1 MEPSFTCN
9 PDLKSGF
16 LTMFLDN
23 EQYTI
28 TAENVNFPNAIKCLS
43 QKNWDELKFVL
54 NPSLKFK
61 SLYAS
66 YENILVQNGEVTI
79 DGELVNN
86 IVASRIINLMS
97 NDIDCTPIFK
107 FMTRLQLN
115 PSKRAVDELYTFL
128 EHKNLP
134 ITANGTIQAYK
145 AVRDNFTDCHT
156 GSFDNSVGNVLQMP
170 RNKVDDNKEVGCSY
184 GFHAGTLEYA
194 KGFMPQN
201 GHVLVVEIDPADV
214 VSIPTDCNYQKLRT
228 CKYKVV
234 QEYQLPLDENKI
246 HDSRFNTEHDE
257 YINNKWD
264 NKPMMMD
271 TILVSDVINVLDK
284 WGEDDAVHDIKK
296 KYIPNSHVTVDSLK
310 EIISEELAEEILSE
324 FEEIENTDDDED
336 DEDDDISWDSDDD
349 DDDEYEVET
358 VDLSSHINILE
369 TLKNLDEA
377 NYVKLKNA
385 LEKEYKNFESV
396 QLGEVLKYI
405 ESIYDDSDYMF
416 DLLLQYKVEA

>member
-1 MEPSFTCN
+1 
-9 PDLKSGF
+9 
-16 LTMFLDN
+16 
-23 EQYTI
+23 
-28 TAENVNFPNAIKCLS
+28 
-43 QKNWDELKFVL
+43 
-54 NPSLKFK
+54 
-61 SLYAS
+61 
-66 YENILVQNGEVTI
+66 
-79 DGELVNN
+79 
-86 IVASRIINLMS
+86 
-97 NDIDCTPIFK
+97 
-107 FMTRLQLN
+107 MTRLQLN

-156 GSFDNSVGNVLQMP
+156 GSYDNSVGNVLQMP

-201 GHVLVVEIDPADV
+201 GHILVVEIDPADV

-271 TILVSDVINVLDK
+271 TVLVSDVINVLDK
-284 WGEDDAVHDIKK
+284 WGEDDAVHDIKQ

-324 FEEIENTDDDED
+324 FEENED
-336 DEDDDISWDSDDD
+336 TNDEDDDESWDTD

>member
-1 MEPSFTCN
+1 
-9 PDLKSGF
+9 
-16 LTMFLDN
+16 
-23 EQYTI
+23 
-28 TAENVNFPNAIKCLS
+28 
-43 QKNWDELKFVL
+43 
-54 NPSLKFK
+54 
-61 SLYAS
+61 
-66 YENILVQNGEVTI
+66 
-79 DGELVNN
+79 
-86 IVASRIINLMS
+86 
-97 NDIDCTPIFK
+97 
-107 FMTRLQLN
+107 
-115 PSKRAVDELYTFL
+115 
-128 EHKNLP
+128 
-134 ITANGTIQAYK
+134 
-145 AVRDNFTDCHT
+145 
-156 GSFDNSVGNVLQMP
+156 
-170 RNKVDDNKEVGCSY
+170 
-184 GFHAGTLEYA
+184 
-194 KGFMPQN
+194 MPQN

-336 DEDDDISWDSDDD
+336 DEDDDESWDSDDD